1 MTQYRP
7 EILQNDFLDND
18 LQILQAI
25 ASGRQQAF
33 RMLYA
38 RYADRVYNIALS
50 YTKNAEDAEE
60 IVQDVFVKIHK
71 SASMFKGQSAVKTW
85 IYRIAINA
93 TLNYLKKQQRFTVF
107 KSTFSRTKSVE
118 FNHPGVL
125 LENKENAARL
135 YQVIDGLPD
144 SQKTAFILSYI
155 EDLPRKEVAHIME
168 TSLKAVESLLHRAK
182 RDMRIELEKI
192 YPHRRKIKK

>member
-1 MTQYRP
+1 
-7 EILQNDFLDND
+7 
-18 LQILQAI
+18 
-25 ASGRQQAF
+25 
-33 RMLYA
+33 
-38 RYADRVYNIALS
+38 
-50 YTKNAEDAEE
+50 
-60 IVQDVFVKIHK
+60 
-71 SASMFKGQSAVKTW
+71 MFKGQSAVKTW